1 MVMEERIS
9 LKLRVKWMGYMIV
22 ERRKDVGINVYHEDD
37 VSYKYWE
44 IGVLGTC
51 STEYCSCG
59 YL

>member
-1 MVMEERIS
+1 MV
-9 LKLRVKWMGYMIV
+9 YMVV
-22 ERRKDVGINVYHEDD
+22 EKRKDVGRNVYHEDD

-59 YL
+59 YLQYRVFW